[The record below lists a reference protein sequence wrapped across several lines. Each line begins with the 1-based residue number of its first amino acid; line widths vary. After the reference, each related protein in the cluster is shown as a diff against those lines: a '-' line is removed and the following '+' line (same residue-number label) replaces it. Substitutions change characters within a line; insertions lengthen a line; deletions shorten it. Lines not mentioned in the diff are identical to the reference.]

1 MTTIYGQRDP
11 KWGNDQMGKSGLK
24 LKDYGCLCT
33 SISML
38 DGRTPK
44 EVNALFSK
52 AGAYNSNG
60 ILNHEI
66 ASKTLGLEYTGFSN
80 TPDYFPIIAEVDMS
94 PSPGKQQHFVVQI
107 NDKEIVDPWTGTVRP
122 IKTYPIISYRK
133 YKNLQDYQAINT
145 NMKIPSKLQDEIK
158 KYQDITKT
166 SHKFGDNLD
175 DKDLEPLKELMSEM
189 RNQRNEFFKAVD
201 KLKKLVDDTNKAND
215 ILLKER
221 QECYDAKQMYIEER
235 DQAEKEV
242 QALENAQQP
251 LRDEVVRL
259 TALVEKNAKDT
270 SILDA
275 LSFLLKSILN
285 R

>member
-1 MTTIYGQRDP
+1 MILQSQKDPRWAKQTIGTCKDTFAQ
-11 KWGNDQMGKSGLK
+11 SGCKITCLASIAGITPLEVNK
-24 LKDYGCLCT
+24 KITYTNGCLT
-33 SISML
+33 V
-38 DGRTPK
+38 DERNAK
-44 EVNALFSK
+44 E
-52 AGAYNSNG
+52 
-60 ILNHEI
+60 
-66 ASKTLGLEYTGFSN
+66 LGLEYAGRTIKK
-80 TPDYFPIIAEVDMS
+80 PQEICIAETNKYAPKV
-94 PSPGKQQHFVVQI
+94 PQHFFIYNPQT
-107 NDKEIVDPWTGTVRP
+107 DEMADPL
-122 IKTYPIISYRK
+122 TYPCVWKKNKYPIVSYRLIF
-133 YKNLQDYQAINT
+133 NNNET
-145 NMKIPSKLQDEIK
+145 MKIPSKLQDEIK

-189 RNQRNEFFKAVD
+189 RNQRNEFFEAVD